1 MRSKNIPGRE
11 AASAVD
17 EFFKQQPI
25 LPVEQEAAEEPATS
39 LSLSGESSV
48 AISDRDRTH
57 PSVLRDYVR
66 ELKQEF
72 EDQEKEGKI

>member
-1 MRSKNIPGRE
+1 MRSKNISGRE

-17 EFFKQQPI
+17 EFFKEQPI
-25 LPVEQEAAEEPATS
+25 LPVEQEATEEPVPS
-39 LSLSGESSV
+39 LSLSEASGVPMSAGST
-48 AISDRDRTH
+48 TH

-72 EDQEKEGKI
+72 DDQEKEGKI